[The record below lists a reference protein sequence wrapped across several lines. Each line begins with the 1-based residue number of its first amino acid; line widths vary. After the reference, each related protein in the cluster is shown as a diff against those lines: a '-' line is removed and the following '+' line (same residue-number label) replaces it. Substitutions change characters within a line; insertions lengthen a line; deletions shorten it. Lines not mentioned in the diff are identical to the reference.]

1 MYWNEGA
8 MAKPGVLVFA
18 RLEAL
23 PRVLPIT
30 PIDNALVGAL
40 ASVLG
45 EERVAREH
53 ARSPRS
59 GAELEPAPGTLSAS
73 ACAAPTSEPGE
84 VRKGSSK
91 RTF

>member
-1 MYWNEGA
+1 

-23 PRVLPIT
+23 PSVLPIT

-59 GAELEPAPGTLSAS
+59 GACIVAGLRGAGAGARARPRDVVGVGLRGAH
-73 ACAAPTSEPGE
+73 
-84 VRKGSSK
+84 V
-91 RTF
+91 